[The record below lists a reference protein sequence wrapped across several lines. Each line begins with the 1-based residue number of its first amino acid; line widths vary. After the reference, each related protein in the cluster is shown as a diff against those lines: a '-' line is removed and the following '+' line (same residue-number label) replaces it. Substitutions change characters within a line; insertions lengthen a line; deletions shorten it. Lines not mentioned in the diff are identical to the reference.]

1 MGKEIRTR
9 KIQKNIRTLDK
20 GTVAAEHLKNVYV
33 RTKDS
38 VGQEQQYNQEQERTE
53 SVRYAEDKVAG
64 AAELAVRR
72 SARRIRKSSAFSPA
86 GMGKAY
92 SYLQRQSARDK
103 MRQRSQER
111 AGQQRYTRQQ
121 GQTAQGSAGSNST
134 DRTGIFPE
142 QTEKRAGRD
151 NKKSTM
157 KPGRSVK
164 TSDRIIPK
172 PAGEIQAAQEAAMKT
187 YVEAKV
193 SRKITERMPP
203 ITGQTAITAEHAV
216 KANIKAG
223 SSAARAVAVSARR
236 LASAVMAGG
245 SVSIFLLIF
254 ILLFGGYLYTV
265 GGSNSS
271 AVSPVSEEVERYEP
285 LIRKYANQYGIG
297 EYVELLKA
305 VMMQESGGRGP
316 DPMQSSEGAFNT
328 RYPRQPN
335 GIKDPEYSIAC
346 GVQELKAALTKAEV
360 KNPIDMER
368 IKLALQGY
376 NFGNGYI
383 SWAKRK
389 YGGYSTANAAEFSEM
404 MARRMGWSRY
414 GDKEYVPHVLRYYA
428 FGRIPTGIG
437 NKAIVQV
444 ALSQEGNKGGR
455 PYWSWYGY
463 KGRVSWCACFVSW
476 CADKC
481 GYIDS
486 GTIPKFSS
494 CASGASWFRSRGR
507 LKDRSYVPSSG
518 DIIFFDW
525 GAGVHH
531 VGIVVDVKNG
541 RVNTIE
547 GNSSD
552 AVRRRSYK
560 IGDGRIHGYGVYALA
575 N

>member
-1 MGKEIRTR
+1 MKKEIRTR
-9 KIQKNIRTLDK
+9 KVQKNIRRLDK
-20 GTVAAEHLKNVYV
+20 SAVAAEHLKNIYV

-38 VGQEQQYNQEQERTE
+38 VSQAQQGKENDYARPEQYAENKITGAAGLAVRQSIRQAGKPAPFLSAGMRKEAVRRQMGRKSQERTCQRSREQERILRE
-53 SVRYAEDKVAG
+53 QAG
-64 AAELAVRR
+64 W
-72 SARRIRKSSAFSPA
+72 
-86 GMGKAY
+86 
-92 SYLQRQSARDK
+92 
-103 MRQRSQER
+103 QEK
-111 AGQQRYTRQQ
+111 AGQGAKIRGTGGSGNLLQQ
-121 GQTAQGSAGSNST
+121 AGKTAGKE
-134 DRTGIFPE
+134 DVE
-142 QTEKRAGRD
+142 
-151 NKKSTM
+151 STM
-157 KPGRSVK
+157 KPTKIIK
-164 TSDRIIPK
+164 TSGQADTRA
-172 PAGEIQAAQEAAMKT
+172 AGAVRTAQEAAKKR
-187 YVEAKV
+187 YVESKV
-193 SRKITERMPP
+193 SRE
-203 ITGQTAITAEHAV
+203 TAEKMLASTGRTAQIAERAV

-223 SSAARAVAVSARR
+223 
-236 LASAVMAGG
+236 ASAVRTMAASAKALVSAMMAGG
-245 SVSIFLLIF
+245 GVTIFLLIF
-254 ILLFGGYLYTV
+254 IILFGGFLYTV

-271 AVSPVSEEVERYEP
+271 AVSPVSKEVESYEP

-305 VMMQESGGRGP
+305 VMMQESGGRGL

-328 RYPRQPN
+328 RYPRHPN

-360 KNPIDMER
+360 KNPLDMER

-376 NFGNGYI
+376 NFGSGYI
-383 SWAKRK
+383 SWAKKK
-389 YGGYSTANAAEFSEM
+389 YGGYSAANAAEFSDM

-463 KGRVSWCACFVSW
+463 SGRVSWCACFVSW
-476 CADKC
+476 CADRC

-486 GTIPKFSS
+486 GQIPKFSS

-507 LKDRSYVPSSG
+507 LKDRSYVPSPG

-531 VGIVVDVKNG
+531 VGIVVDVSNG

-552 AVRRRSYK
+552 AVRRRSYRL
-560 IGDGRIHGYGVYALA
+560 GDSRIHGYGVYSF
-575 N
+575 

>member
-33 RTKDS
+33 RTKDNT
-38 VGQEQQYNQEQERTE
+38 VETQQYNREQERTE
-53 SVRYAEDKVAG
+53 SIQYAEDKVAG

-72 SARRIRKSSAFSPA
+72 SARRIRKSSALSPA

-92 SYLQRQSARDK
+92 SHLQRQSARDK
-103 MRQRSQER
+103 MRQRPQEQ
-111 AGQQRYTRQQ
+111 AGQQR
-121 GQTAQGSAGSNST
+121 QTALRLVENSIST
-134 DRTGIFPE
+134 DRAEIFPE

-172 PAGEIQAAQEAAMKT
+172 PAGEIQAVQKAAKKT

-193 SRKITERMPP
+193 SRKMTERMPP

-223 SSAARAVAVSARR
+223 ASAARAVAVSAKR

-389 YGGYSTANAAEFSEM
+389 YGGYSTANAAEFSDM

-486 GTIPKFSS
+486 GQIPKFSS

-507 LKDRSYVPSSG
+507 LKDRSYVPSPG

-560 IGDGRIHGYGVYALA
+560 IGDGRIHGYGVYTLA

>member
-1 MGKEIRTR
+1 MGREIRTR

-20 GTVAAEHLKNVYV
+20 RTVAAEHLKNVYV
-33 RTKDS
+33 RIKDNT
-38 VGQEQQYNQEQERTE
+38 VETQQYNQEQERTG
-53 SVRYAEDKVAG
+53 SVKYAEDKVIG
-64 AAELAVRR
+64 AAELAVRQ
-72 SARRIRKSSAFSPA
+72 STCRIRKASAFSPA
-86 GMGKAY
+86 GMGKAR
-92 SYLQRQSARDK
+92 SHLQGQSAREK
-103 MRQRSQER
+103 RRQKSQEQ

-121 GQTAQGSAGSNST
+121 RQTALGSAGSSIT
-134 DRTGIFPE
+134 DRAGIFPE
-142 QTEKRAGRD
+142 QTEKRAGED
-151 NKKSTM
+151 NKKFTM
-157 KPGRSVK
+157 KQGRFVK
-164 TSDRIIPK
+164 TSDQIIPK
-172 PAGEIQAAQEAAMKT
+172 SAGRIQIAQEAAKKT
-187 YVEAKV
+187 YVKE
-193 SRKITERMPP
+193 KISGEMAGKMPL
-203 ITGQTAITAEHAV
+203 ITGRTAKTAEHAV
-216 KANIKAG
+216 KVNIKAG
-223 SSAARAVAVSARR
+223 SLAARAVAVFARR
-236 LASAVMAGG
+236 LATVVMAGG

-271 AVSPVSEEVERYEP
+271 AVSPVSQEVERYEP

-305 VMMQESGGRGP
+305 VMMQESGGRGL
-316 DPMQSSEGAFNT
+316 DPMRSSEGAFNT

-360 KNPIDMER
+360 KNAIDMER

-383 SWAKRK
+383 SWAKKK
-389 YGGYSTANAAEFSEM
+389 YDGYSTANAAEFSDM

-481 GYIDS
+481 GYIDN
-486 GTIPKFSS
+486 GQIPKFSS
-494 CASGASWFRSRGR
+494 CVSGASWFRSRGR
-507 LKDRSYVPSSG
+507 LKDRSYVPSPG

-531 VGIVVDVKNG
+531 AGIVVDVKNG
-541 RVNTIE
+541 KVNTIE

-560 IGDGRIHGYGVYALA
+560 IGDGRIRGYGVYPL
-575 N
+575 

>member
-20 GTVAAEHLKNVYV
+20 GSVAAEHLKNVYV

-38 VGQEQQYNQEQERTE
+38 AGQEQQYNQEPERTG
-53 SVRYAEDKVAG
+53 SVQYAEDKVIG
-64 AAELAVRR
+64 AAELAVWH
-72 SARRIRKSSAFSPA
+72 SNNRIRESSAYFSA
-86 GMGKAY
+86 GMGRAY

-103 MRQRSQER
+103 MRPRPQEQ

-121 GQTAQGSAGSNST
+121 GQTAQGLAGSNST
-134 DRTGIFPE
+134 DRAGIFPE

-151 NKKSTM
+151 NKKFTI

-164 TSDRIIPK
+164 TSDQIISK

-187 YVEAKV
+187 YVKE
-193 SRKITERMPP
+193 KISGEMAGKMPLMTER
-203 ITGQTAITAEHAV
+203 TTVTAEHAI

-223 SSAARAVAVSARR
+223 ASAARAVAVSARR

-285 LIRKYANQYGIG
+285 LIRKYADQYGIG

-305 VMMQESGGRGP
+305 VMMQENGGRGL

-335 GIKDPEYSIAC
+335 GIRDPEYSIAC

-368 IKLALQGY
+368 ID
-376 NFGNGYI
+376 
-383 SWAKRK
+383 RK
-389 YGGYSTANAAEFSEM
+389 S
-404 MARRMGWSRY
+404 
-414 GDKEYVPHVLRYYA
+414 
-428 FGRIPTGIG
+428 
-437 NKAIVQV
+437 
-444 ALSQEGNKGGR
+444 
-455 PYWSWYGY
+455 
-463 KGRVSWCACFVSW
+463 
-476 CADKC
+476 
-481 GYIDS
+481 
-486 GTIPKFSS
+486 
-494 CASGASWFRSRGR
+494 
-507 LKDRSYVPSSG
+507 
-518 DIIFFDW
+518 
-525 GAGVHH
+525 
-531 VGIVVDVKNG
+531 VV
-541 RVNTIE
+541 
-547 GNSSD
+547 
-552 AVRRRSYK
+552 
-560 IGDGRIHGYGVYALA
+560 
-575 N
+575 

>member
-20 GTVAAEHLKNVYV
+20 GTITAEHLKNVYV

-38 VGQEQQYNQEQERTE
+38 AGQEQKYNREQEWTG
-53 SVRYAEDKVAG
+53 SVQYAEDKITG

-72 SARRIRKSSAFSPA
+72 SAHRIRKSPAFFPA
-86 GMGKAY
+86 GMGKAH
-92 SYLQRQSARDK
+92 SHFQRQSAREK
-103 MRQRSQER
+103 MRQRAQEQ

-121 GQTAQGSAGSNST
+121 GQTALGSAGSSSGT
-134 DRTGIFPE
+134 DGAGIFLG
-142 QTEKRAGRD
+142 QTEKWAGRD
-151 NKKSTM
+151 KKKFPM

-172 PAGEIQAAQEAAMKT
+172 PAGEIQAAQEAAKKT
-187 YVEAKV
+187 YVEVKV
-193 SRKITERMPP
+193 SRKMTERMPL
-203 ITGQTAITAEHAV
+203 ITERTAGTAEHAV

-223 SSAARAVAVSARR
+223 ASAARAIAVSARR

-271 AVSPVSEEVERYEP
+271 AVSPVSQEVERYEP
-285 LIRKYANQYGIG
+285 LIRKYADQYGIG

-305 VMMQESGGRGP
+305 VMMQESGGRGL

-335 GIKDPEYSIAC
+335 GIRDPEYSIAC
-346 GVQELKAALTKAEV
+346 GVQELKAALIKAEV

-389 YGGYSTANAAEFSEM
+389 YGGYSTANAAEFSDM
-404 MARRMGWSRY
+404 MASRMGWSRY

-486 GTIPKFSS
+486 GQIPKFSS

-507 LKDRSYVPSSG
+507 LKDRSYVPSPG

-560 IGDGRIHGYGVYALA
+560 IGDGRIHGYGIYTF
-575 N
+575 

>member
-1 MGKEIRTR
+1 MRREIRTR
-9 KIQKNIRTLDK
+9 KVQRNIRTLNK
-20 GTVAAEHLKNVYV
+20 SAIIAEHLKNAYV

-38 VGQEQQYNQEQERTE
+38 KKQTQQGKGNEHAESQYAESKITGVAGLAARQSIRQAGKTVSCLSAGMEKEAVRGQVYRKEQERTSQKSRE
-53 SVRYAEDKVAG
+53 QERISRGQAG
-64 AAELAVRR
+64 WQEKAGQRTETG
-72 SARRIRKSSAFSPA
+72 SARR
-86 GMGKAY
+86 
-92 SYLQRQSARDK
+92 
-103 MRQRSQER
+103 
-111 AGQQRYTRQQ
+111 
-121 GQTAQGSAGSNST
+121 AGSLADQDGKNAGRKDIKSAMKPAKAIKT
-134 DRTGIFPE
+134 SGQAD
-142 QTEKRAGRD
+142 KRA
-151 NKKSTM
+151 
-157 KPGRSVK
+157 
-164 TSDRIIPK
+164 
-172 PAGEIQAAQEAAMKT
+172 AGAMRTAQEAAKKR
-187 YVEAKV
+187 YVESKV
-193 SRKITERMPP
+193 SGEMAEKMLASTSRTAGMAER
-203 ITGQTAITAEHAV
+203 AV

-223 SSAARAVAVSARR
+223 
-236 LASAVMAGG
+236 ASAVRAMAASAKAMVSAAVAGG
-245 SVSIFLLIF
+245 GVTVFLLIF
-254 ILLFGGYLYTV
+254 IILFGGFLYTV

-271 AVSPVSEEVERYEP
+271 AVSQVSKEVEGYEP
-285 LIRKYANQYGIG
+285 LIRKYASQYGIE

-305 VMMQESGGRGP
+305 VMMQESGGRGL

-335 GIKDPEYSIAC
+335 GIKDPEYSISC

-360 KNPIDMER
+360 KNPLDMER

-376 NFGNGYI
+376 NFGSGYI

-389 YGGYSTANAAEFSEM
+389 YGGYSAANAAEFSDM
-404 MARRMGWSRY
+404 MAKRMGWSRY

-463 KGRVSWCACFVSW
+463 GGRVSWCACFVSW
-476 CADKC
+476 CADQC

-486 GTIPKFSS
+486 GQIPKFSS
-494 CASGASWFRSRGR
+494 CANGASWFRSRGR
-507 LKDRSYVPSSG
+507 LKDRSYVPSPG

-531 VGIVVDVKNG
+531 VGIVVDVSNG

-547 GNSSD
+547 GNSGD

-560 IGDGRIHGYGVYALA
+560 IGDGRIHGYGVYAF
-575 N
+575 

>member
-1 MGKEIRTR
+1 MGREIRTR

-38 VGQEQQYNQEQERTE
+38 VGQEQQYNREQERTG
-53 SVRYAEDKVAG
+53 SVQYAEDKVTG

-72 SARRIRKSSAFSPA
+72 SARRIRKTSVFSPA

-92 SYLQRQSARDK
+92 SHLQRQSAREK
-103 MRQRSQER
+103 MRQRSQEQ
-111 AGQQRYTRQQ
+111 AGQQRYTSHQ
-121 GQTAQGSAGSNST
+121 GQTALGSAGSSSGT
-134 DRTGIFPE
+134 DGAGIFLG
-142 QTEKRAGRD
+142 QTEKWAGRD
-151 NKKSTM
+151 NKKLTM

-164 TSDRIIPK
+164 TSELIIPK
-172 PAGEIQAAQEAAMKT
+172 SAGGIQTAQEAAKKT
-187 YVEAKV
+187 YVKAKV
-193 SRKITERMPP
+193 SRKMPERMPL
-203 ITGQTAITAEHAV
+203 ITGRTAGTAEHAV

-223 SSAARAVAVSARR
+223 ASAARAIAVSAKR

-271 AVSPVSEEVERYEP
+271 AVSPVSQEVERYEP

-305 VMMQESGGRGP
+305 VMMQESGGRGL

-335 GIKDPEYSIAC
+335 GIRDPEYSIAC

-389 YGGYSTANAAEFSEM
+389 YGGYSAANAAEFSDM

-486 GTIPKFSS
+486 GQIPKFSS

-507 LKDRSYVPSSG
+507 LKDRSYVPSPG

-525 GAGVHH
+525 GEGVHH

-541 RVNTIE
+541 KVNTIE

-560 IGDGRIHGYGVYALA
+560 IGDGRIHGYGV
-575 N
+575 

>member
-1 MGKEIRTR
+1 MGREIRTR

-20 GTVAAEHLKNVYV
+20 GNVAAEHLKNVYV

-38 VGQEQQYNQEQERTE
+38 VGQEQQYNQEQERTG
-53 SVRYAEDKVAG
+53 SVQYVEDKVTG
-64 AAELAVRR
+64 AAELAVQR

-103 MRQRSQER
+103 MRQRPQER

-121 GQTAQGSAGSNST
+121 RQTALGSAGSSIT
-134 DRTGIFPE
+134 DRAGISPE
-142 QTEKRAGRD
+142 QTEKRAGED
-151 NKKSTM
+151 NKKFTM
-157 KPGRSVK
+157 KPGRFVK
-164 TSDRIIPK
+164 TSDQIIPK
-172 PAGEIQAAQEAAMKT
+172 SAGRIQIAQEAAKKT
-187 YVEAKV
+187 YVKE
-193 SRKITERMPP
+193 KISGEMAGKMPL
-203 ITGQTAITAEHAV
+203 ITGRTAKAAEHAV

-223 SSAARAVAVSARR
+223 SLAARAVAVSARR
-236 LASAVMAGG
+236 LASVVMAGG

-271 AVSPVSEEVERYEP
+271 AVSPVSQEVERYEP

-305 VMMQESGGRGP
+305 VMMQESGGRGL

-389 YGGYSTANAAEFSEM
+389 YGGYSTANAAEFSDM

-481 GYIDS
+481 GYIDN
-486 GTIPKFSS
+486 GQIPKFSS
-494 CASGASWFRSRGR
+494 CVSGASWFKSRGR
-507 LKDRSYVPSSG
+507 LKDRSYVPSPG

-541 RVNTIE
+541 KVNTIE

-552 AVRRRSYK
+552 VVRRRSYK
-560 IGDGRIHGYGVYALA
+560 IGDGRIHGYGVYAF
-575 N
+575 

>member
-1 MGKEIRTR
+1 M
-9 KIQKNIRTLDK
+9 
-20 GTVAAEHLKNVYV
+20 
-33 RTKDS
+33 
-38 VGQEQQYNQEQERTE
+38 
-53 SVRYAEDKVAG
+53 
-64 AAELAVRR
+64 
-72 SARRIRKSSAFSPA
+72 
-86 GMGKAY
+86 
-92 SYLQRQSARDK
+92 
-103 MRQRSQER
+103 
-111 AGQQRYTRQQ
+111 
-121 GQTAQGSAGSNST
+121 
-134 DRTGIFPE
+134 
-142 QTEKRAGRD
+142 
-151 NKKSTM
+151 
-157 KPGRSVK
+157 
-164 TSDRIIPK
+164 
-172 PAGEIQAAQEAAMKT
+172 
-187 YVEAKV
+187 
-193 SRKITERMPP
+193 TERMPL
-203 ITGQTAITAEHAV
+203 ITGRRAVTAERAM

-223 SSAARAVAVSARR
+223 LSAARAIAVSARR

-305 VMMQESGGRGP
+305 VMMQESGGRGL

-335 GIKDPEYSIAC
+335 GIRDPEYSIAC

-389 YGGYSTANAAEFSEM
+389 YGGYSTANAAEFSDM
-404 MARRMGWSRY
+404 MASRMGWSRY

-481 GYIDS
+481 GYIDC
-486 GTIPKFSS
+486 GMIPKFSS

-507 LKDRSYVPSSG
+507 LKDRSYVPSPG

-560 IGDGRIHGYGVYALA
+560 IGDGRIHGYGV
-575 N
+575 